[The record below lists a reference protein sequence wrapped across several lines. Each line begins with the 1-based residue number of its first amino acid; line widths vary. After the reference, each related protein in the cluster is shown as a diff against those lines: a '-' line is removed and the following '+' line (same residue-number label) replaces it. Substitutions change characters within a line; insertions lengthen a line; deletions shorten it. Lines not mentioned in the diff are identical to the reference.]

1 MGKSKEILKCFMIV
15 IYMDIF
21 FLGAELMAAYIESK
35 PIKIISCINISCFS
49 ILLILTII
57 KLVRKDNELS
67 MYSSLLLFGCSIS
80 WMMPMLLYGSL
91 FGKNTGIVT
100 GILYAISIGI
110 GILIPIVQGKVNKNK
125 PFWIAIRKIAAIF
138 TTCSISVLIVLGRV
152 FRGGHGGRLMQK
164 TISISSTGKLMW
176 GGIFIIKKEYDSRK
190 YLGYIYL
197 LISLGLMLQ
206 TVIQGNIP
214 VESIVKICIAG
225 YTATLVVGFLVG
237 LYATR
242 KIIVKNKF
250 VKEML
255 HVGCTI
261 LGFLIIFICSTGR
274 MFFGRRGAIL
284 VEMTGGQ
291 KNSGRCLWYIIL
303 GMTCLFNFISILLI
317 TCVAVEPDH
326 FKEKKQGK

>member
-1 MGKSKEILKCFMIV
+1 MMRKSKEILKCFMIV

-138 TTCSISVLIVLGRV
+138 TYAANEDMSVYSEQLCEVLENMA
-152 FRGGHGGRLMQK
+152 L
-164 TISISSTGKLMW
+164 SS
-176 GGIFIIKKEYDSRK
+176 D
-190 YLGYIYL
+190 
-197 LISLGLMLQ
+197 Q
-206 TVIQGNIP
+206 Q
-214 VESIVKICIAG
+214 
-225 YTATLVVGFLVG
+225 
-237 LYATR
+237 
-242 KIIVKNKF
+242 
-250 VKEML
+250 EML
-255 HVGCTI
+255 DYYI
-261 LGFLIIFICSTGR
+261 SA
-274 MFFGRRGAIL
+274 MRGAQSAIEKL
-284 VEMTGGQ
+284 SYNKEVDEFYNRTLR
-291 KNSGRCLWYIIL
+291 SFPAS
-303 GMTCLFNFISILLI
+303 LFTSFMDI
-317 TCVAVEPDH
+317 EGPEY
-326 FKEKKQGK
+326 FGEKSN

>member
-1 MGKSKEILKCFMIV
+1 MKKNKEILKQAGVMS
-15 IYMDIF
+15 
-21 FLGAELMAAYIESK
+21 FLY
-35 PIKIISCINISCFS
+35 
-49 ILLILTII
+49 LILCLGGAYESYYRGADL
-57 KLVRKDNELS
+57 KLTARIAGCV
-67 MYSSLLLFGCSIS
+67 LL
-80 WMMPMLLYGSL
+80 
-91 FGKNTGIVT
+91 
-100 GILYAISIGI
+100 
-110 GILIPIVQGKVNKNK
+110 
-125 PFWIAIRKIAAIF
+125 
-138 TTCSISVLIVLGRV
+138 
-152 FRGGHGGRLMQK
+152 
-164 TISISSTGKLMW
+164 LMW

-214 VESIVKICIAG
+214 VESRVKMCIAG
-225 YTATLVVGFLVG
+225 YVATLVVGFLVG

-317 TCVAVEPDH
+317 TCVAAEPDH

>member
-35 PIKIISCINISCFS
+35 PIKIILCINISCFS

-57 KLVRKDNELS
+57 KLVRKDDELS

-100 GILYAISIGI
+100 GILYAIS
-110 GILIPIVQGKVNKNK
+110 NK

-164 TISISSTGKLMW
+164 TMSTASRGKLMW
-176 GGIFIIKKEYDSRK
+176 G
-190 YLGYIYL
+190 
-197 LISLGLMLQ
+197 
-206 TVIQGNIP
+206 
-214 VESIVKICIAG
+214 IV
-225 YTATLVVGFLVG
+225 LV
-237 LYATR
+237 
-242 KIIVKNKF
+242 
-250 VKEML
+250 MSM
-255 HVGCTI
+255 I
-261 LGFLIIFICSTGR
+261 LGGFSVFCIIGNSQNPNSEFNKK
-274 MFFGRRGAIL
+274 RRRS
-284 VEMTGGQ
+284 GQ
-291 KNSGRCLWYIIL
+291 
-303 GMTCLFNFISILLI
+303 
-317 TCVAVEPDH
+317 
-326 FKEKKQGK
+326 

>member
-164 TISISSTGKLMW
+164 TMSTASRGKLMW
-176 GGIFIIKKEYDSRK
+176 G
-190 YLGYIYL
+190 
-197 LISLGLMLQ
+197 
-206 TVIQGNIP
+206 
-214 VESIVKICIAG
+214 IV
-225 YTATLVVGFLVG
+225 LV
-237 LYATR
+237 
-242 KIIVKNKF
+242 
-250 VKEML
+250 MSM
-255 HVGCTI
+255 I
-261 LGFLIIFICSTGR
+261 LGGECETWNNIIYSETEAVKLIIRQQNDHCNFRYSWISRWKCCSWDWKCGWLGSR
-274 MFFGRRGAIL
+274 NNYRNW
-284 VEMTGGQ
+284 
-291 KNSGRCLWYIIL
+291 NSV
-303 GMTCLFNFISILLI
+303 FS
-317 TCVAVEPDH
+317 
-326 FKEKKQGK
+326 

>member
-1 MGKSKEILKCFMIV
+1 MVKKNKEILKQAGIMS
-15 IYMDIF
+15 
-21 FLGAELMAAYIESK
+21 FLY
-35 PIKIISCINISCFS
+35 
-49 ILLILTII
+49 LILCLGGAYESYYRGADL
-57 KLVRKDNELS
+57 KLTARIAGCV
-67 MYSSLLLFGCSIS
+67 LL
-80 WMMPMLLYGSL
+80 
-91 FGKNTGIVT
+91 
-100 GILYAISIGI
+100 
-110 GILIPIVQGKVNKNK
+110 
-125 PFWIAIRKIAAIF
+125 
-138 TTCSISVLIVLGRV
+138 
-152 FRGGHGGRLMQK
+152 
-164 TISISSTGKLMW
+164 LMW
-176 GGIFIIKKEYDSRK
+176 GGIFIFIIKKEYDSRK

-214 VESIVKICIAG
+214 VESRVKMCIAG
-225 YTATLVVGFLVG
+225 YVATLVVGFLVG

>member
-1 MGKSKEILKCFMIV
+1 MGQSKEILKNFLRAISV
-15 IYMDIF
+15 DVG

-57 KLVRKDNELS
+57 KLVRKDDELS

-80 WMMPMLLYGSL
+80 WMMPMFLYGSL

-164 TISISSTGKLMW
+164 TMSTASRGKLMW
-176 GGIFIIKKEYDSRK
+176 G
-190 YLGYIYL
+190 
-197 LISLGLMLQ
+197 
-206 TVIQGNIP
+206 
-214 VESIVKICIAG
+214 IV
-225 YTATLVVGFLVG
+225 LV
-237 LYATR
+237 
-242 KIIVKNKF
+242 
-250 VKEML
+250 MSM
-255 HVGCTI
+255 I
-261 LGFLIIFICSTGR
+261 LGGFSVFCIIG
-274 MFFGRRGAIL
+274 
-284 VEMTGGQ
+284 
-291 KNSGRCLWYIIL
+291 NSQNPNSE
-303 GMTCLFNFISILLI
+303 FNKKR
-317 TCVAVEPDH
+317 TRD
-326 FKEKKQGK
+326 KWEKF